1 MFLFGFRPTTCNA
14 QLSVIFSTR
23 HSCRYTPSH
32 KQAAKPHEQQ
42 PLTNLTRKSTEW
54 QWSDECQ
61 RAFDDLKE
69 RLTTAP
75 MLALPDPEKPYEVI
89 TDASGFGIGAV
100 LMQEGRPIAFEGR
113 KLSDEEIIC
122 AVHASVS
129 KNAWPAFML

>member
-1 MFLFGFRPTTCNA
+1 
-14 QLSVIFSTR
+14 
-23 HSCRYTPSH
+23 
-32 KQAAKPHEQQ
+32 
-42 PLTNLTRKSTEW
+42 
-54 QWSDECQ
+54 
-61 RAFDDLKE
+61 
-69 RLTTAP
+69 